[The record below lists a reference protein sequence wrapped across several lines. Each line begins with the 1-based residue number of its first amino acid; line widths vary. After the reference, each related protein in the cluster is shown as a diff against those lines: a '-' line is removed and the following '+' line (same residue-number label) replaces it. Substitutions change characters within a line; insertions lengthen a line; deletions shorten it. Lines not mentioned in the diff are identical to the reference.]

1 MIAAIILSAGESR
14 RMGTSK
20 ALLPIKGKPFIEQI
34 ISDLRASKVGQI
46 NVVLGYH
53 PEEIQRKI
61 HHLNVTTLINKDYSK
76 GQLSSLV
83 TALRALGTEKS
94 GEKIDGALVH
104 LVDHPFLDPSLINEI
119 IDQFYAAK
127 KLIVVPSYRGKRGH
141 PVLISSVLFS
151 ELLNAPLDQGAK
163 SVVHAH
169 RSETLEIPTEDEGV
183 VIDLDTPEEYR
194 NRLGEPGWPN

>member
-1 MIAAIILSAGESR
+1 MIAAIVLSAGESR

-34 ISDLRASKVGQI
+34 IDHLQASKVGKI
-46 NVVLGYH
+46 IVVLGYN
-53 PEEIQRKI
+53 PEEIQGKI
-61 HHLNVTTLINKDYSK
+61 HHLNVTALVNKDYSR

-83 TALRALGTEKS
+83 TALRSLGTEKS
-94 GEKIDGALVH
+94 REKIDGVLVH
-104 LVDHPFLDPSLINEI
+104 LVDHPFLDPSLINEM
-119 IDQFYAAK
+119 IDQFYTSK

-141 PVLISSVLFS
+141 PVIFSRVLFS
-151 ELLNAPLDQGAK
+151 EFLNAPLDQGAK
-163 SVVHAH
+163 PVVHAH

-194 NRLGEPGWPN
+194 NRLGDSGWPN